1 MRRARSYRPKGGPA
15 TWIVPFGAAVLG
27 GVAVAASSC
36 TGTISDP
43 IASVQIDAGRV
54 TLHRL
59 NRAEYNNTIRDLLGT
74 AQTPAND
81 FPADDFSYGFD
92 NIADTLTLSPVQFEL
107 YELAAK
113 ALVDEAMLSAIPE
126 STVRFEAED
135 VGGSVGQTSG
145 SAWNLYSNGDIEVS
159 HDFPTQGQYR
169 VKVRA
174 WSTPAGPDAA
184 HMTLHVGSQTFG
196 FEVPNTS
203 TSPLVV
209 DQLVTMNGGPSVVS
223 VSFDNDYYDEVLME
237 DRNLLVDYI
246 EVIGPIGA
254 TSANPERD
262 KIVVCD
268 FVDQGDPCLRTIIE
282 TFGARAWRRPLEA
295 ADVDGLMGLVKVA
308 RDQGDG
314 DEVGLRLALRAIL
327 TSSRFLYR
335 LELDADP
342 TSKDSHPLD
351 DYELA
356 SRLSYF
362 LWSSMPDDALFAS
375 AAAGTLHDDAEL
387 DAQID
392 RMLADPKAKA
402 MVDNFAGQWLFT
414 RVLANHQADYQKF
427 PTYTPDLAA
436 AMRGEADAFFTELL
450 TSDTVGIDQLLKAN
464 FTYANDLLATHYGLT
479 PPGSTTLTRV
489 DTTGTDRGGILRQG
503 SLLTVTSNPD
513 RTSPVKRGKWIL
525 TNILCDSP
533 PDPPANVPP
542 VEKGDLTGK
551 TVREVF
557 EAHRADPV
565 CASCHVVMDQLGFSL
580 ENFDAIGAWRT
591 EDNGL
596 PIDST
601 GELPDGTGFANGS
614 EMSDIVAKDARF
626 PKCVLKK
633 LYTYGLGRGAGKADE
648 HFLDDLAER
657 YVAGGLQLRNAIK
670 LVVKSDPFRTRHGE
684 PVIGGAK

>member
-1 MRRARSYRPKGGPA
+1 MRRAR
-15 TWIVPFGAAVLG
+15 WIVPFGASLLA
-27 GVAVAASSC
+27 GVAVAASAC
-36 TGTISDP
+36 NGTIGDP
-43 IASVQIDAGRV
+43 IAPASVDAGRV

-74 AQTPAND
+74 AQTPATD

-113 ALVDEAMLSAIPE
+113 NLVDEAMLTAIP
-126 STVRFEAED
+126 STTARFEAEV
-135 VGGSVGQTSG
+135 VGGSVGQTEG
-145 SAWNLYSNGDIEVS
+145 SAWDLYSNGTIEVS
-159 HDFPTQGQYR
+159 HDFPTKGSYK

-174 WSTPAGPDAA
+174 WSTPAGPDDAQ
-184 HMTLHVGSQTFG
+184 MTVRVGAQTFTYK
-196 FEVPNTS
+196 VPNTS

-209 DQLVTMNGGPSVVS
+209 EQDVAMNEGPAVVS
-223 VSFDNDYYDEVLME
+223 VSFDNDYYDDVTMA

-254 TSANPERD
+254 TSSNPLRD
-262 KIVVCD
+262 RIVVCD
-268 FVDQGDPCLRTIIE
+268 FVNEGDPCLRTILE
-282 TFGARAWRRPLEA
+282 KFGARAFRHPLAPE
-295 ADVDGLMGLVKVA
+295 DVDALMGLVQVA
-308 RDQGDG
+308 RDQKTPTETDA
-314 DEVGLRLALRAIL
+314 DAEETGLRLAIRAML
-327 TSSRFLYR
+327 TSPRFLFR
-335 LELDADP
+335 LELDPDP
-342 TSKDSHPLD
+342 LAKDSHPLD

-362 LWSSMPDDALFAS
+362 LWSSMPDDALFAA
-375 AAAGTLHDDAEL
+375 AAAGTLHEDAEL
-387 DAQID
+387 DAQVD

-427 PTYTPDLAA
+427 PTYSPDLAA
-436 AMRGEADAFFTELL
+436 AMKGESDAFFTELL
-450 TSDTVGIDQLLKAN
+450 TSESVGIDQLLTAN
-464 FTYANDLLATHYGLT
+464 FTYANDLLAGHYGL
-479 PPGSTTLTRV
+479 PAVGSSAVKRV
-489 DTTGTDRGGILRQG
+489 DTTGTNRGGILRQG

-525 TNILCDSP
+525 TNLLCDSP

-542 VEKGDLTGK
+542 VQKGDLVGK

-557 EAHRADPV
+557 EAHRANPI
-565 CASCHVVMDQLGFSL
+565 CNSCHEVMDQLGFSL

-591 EDNGL
+591 DDNGL
-596 PIDST
+596 PIDAT
-601 GELPDGTGFANGS
+601 GKLPDGTAFANGA
-614 EMSDIVAKDARF
+614 EMADIVGKDARF

-657 YVAGGLQLRNAIK
+657 YAATGLELRNAIK
-670 LVVKSDPFRTRHGE
+670 LVVKSEPFRTRHGE
-684 PVIGGAK
+684 PATGGGK

>member
-1 MRRARSYRPKGGPA
+1 MRRAR
-15 TWIVPFGAAVLG
+15 WIVPFGAAVLG
-27 GVAVAASSC
+27 ASAIAATSC
-36 TGTISDP
+36 NGTIGDP
-43 IASVQIDAGRV
+43 IGSVEVDAGRV

-59 NRAEYNNTIRDLLGT
+59 NRGEYNNTIRDLLGT

-113 ALVDEAMLSAIPE
+113 SLVDEAMLTAIPE
-126 STVRFEAED
+126 STIRFEAEE
-135 VGGSVGQTSG
+135 VGGTVGQTAG

-159 HDFPTQGQYR
+159 HDFPTQGKYR

-174 WSTPAGPDAA
+174 WSTPAGPDDAQ
-184 HMTLHVGSQTFG
+184 MTLRVGAQSFV
-196 FEVPNTS
+196 FAVPNTS

-209 DQLVTMNGGPSVVS
+209 DQEVTVNEGPAVVS
-223 VSFDNDYYDEVLME
+223 VSFDNDFYDDVTMA

-246 EVIGPIGA
+246 EVDGPIGA
-254 TSANPERD
+254 TSANPLRD
-262 KIVVCD
+262 RIVVCD
-268 FVDQGDPCLRTIIE
+268 FATGGDPCLRTIIE
-282 TFGARAWRRPLEA
+282 KFGTRAYRHPLDA

-308 RDQGDG
+308 RDQGDT
-314 DEVGLRLALRAIL
+314 DEAGLRLALRAIL
-327 TSSRFLYR
+327 TSARFLYR

-342 TSKDSHPLD
+342 TSTASHPID

-362 LWSSMPDDALFAS
+362 LWSSMPDDALFAA
-375 AAAGTLHDDAEL
+375 AAAGTLHEDAEL
-387 DAQID
+387 DAQVD

-427 PTYTPDLAA
+427 PTYSPDLAS
-436 AMRGEADAFFTELL
+436 AMKGEADAFFTELL
-450 TSDTVGIDQLLKAN
+450 TSETVGIDQLLKAN
-464 FTYANDLLATHYGLT
+464 FTYANDLLAQHYGLT
-479 PPGSTTLTRV
+479 PPGSTTLTRI
-489 DTTGTDRGGILRQG
+489 DTTGTARGGVLRQG

-533 PDPPANVPP
+533 PDPPSNVPP
-542 VEKGDLTGK
+542 VEKGDLVGK

-557 EAHRADPV
+557 EAHRANPV
-565 CASCHVVMDQLGFSL
+565 CASCHEVMDQLGFSL

-596 PIDST
+596 PIDAT
-601 GELPDGTGFANGS
+601 GVLPDGTAFQDAS
-614 EMSDIVAKDARF
+614 EMADIVGKDPRF
-626 PKCVLKK
+626 PECVLRK
-633 LYTYGLGRGAGKADE
+633 LYTYGLGRGAGKADQ
-648 HFLDDLAER
+648 HFLDDLATK
-657 YVAGGLQLRNAIK
+657 YAATGLQLRNAIK
-670 LVVKSDPFRTRHGE
+670 LVVKSEPFRTRHGE
-684 PVIGGAK
+684 AAPGGAK